1 MSVPLYDPKL
11 QTLSFH
17 APTPTSFTPRFS
29 PFKTQKRTSSS
40 HPIPR
45 IFAWTIAASHTTN
58 DQAFQA
64 PCHTKFIKGF

>member
-11 QTLSFH
+11 QTLSSH
-17 APTPTSFTPRFS
+17 APTPASSTLQFS
-29 PFKTQKRTSSS
+29 PFETHKRTSSS

-45 IFAWTIAASHTTN
+45 IFAWTIAASPTTN